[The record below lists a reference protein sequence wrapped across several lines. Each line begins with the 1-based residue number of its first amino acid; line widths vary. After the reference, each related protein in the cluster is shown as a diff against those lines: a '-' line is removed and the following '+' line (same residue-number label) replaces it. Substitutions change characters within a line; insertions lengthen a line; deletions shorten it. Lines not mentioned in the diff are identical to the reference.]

1 MPRDDFGSINLDVN
15 AGRGPEA
22 LPVDDDKDFHVL
34 FIGDFR
40 GHRDQ
45 ESAAPALSFRA
56 VDRDNIDDIL
66 GQFSPSVELPV
77 YGKLSFSQLDDFH
90 PDRLLERVN
99 LLRELWQKR
108 QRLKSPR
115 TFQQEAAS
123 IQDLLGSLREPE
135 RRVSQRD
142 IADLASG
149 SLLDLAVGEAEAR
162 QAGRPASAAPTDP
175 LAAIVRDIV
184 APHVI
189 PKPDAGQ
196 EEMLRQMEDAV
207 AAQLRF
213 LLHSP
218 QFQAL
223 EAAWRGLDFLVRGA
237 ETGEHLK
244 IFILDA
250 SPGQFTA
257 GLAEGQDPRASFL
270 LRAMAARRWGAVCC
284 LQTFSLELA
293 SLNQFGKLMLFA
305 AASEVPLIAAAD
317 ASLLGCDS
325 FARTPDPDD
334 WEVPA
339 DAEAAA
345 MWQALRRLPE
355 ALYAG
360 LAAPRFLLRQPYGR
374 KGASIEAFAFEE
386 LADTPAHDDYL
397 WSNPAYACA
406 VLLCRGFAEEGWR
419 FHPDSQRRIDG
430 LPVHIYREMGEL
442 VMKPCAEAFLT
453 DRAANRMM
461 QDGIMP
467 MLSARREGSVL
478 LGRFQSVSSPP
489 RALVGRWRR

>member
-15 AGRGPEA
+15 AGRGPQA

-34 FIGDFR
+34 VIGDFR
-40 GHRDQ
+40 GHRDG
-45 ESAAPALSFRA
+45 EPAAPPLAFRT
-56 VDRDNIDDIL
+56 VDRDNIDGLL
-66 GQFSPSVELPV
+66 GEFSPSVELPV
-77 YGKLSFSQLDDFH
+77 YGKLSFSQLDDFQ
-90 PDRLLERVN
+90 PDRLLDRVP

-123 IQDLLGSLREPE
+123 IQDLLGAVREPE
-135 RRVSQRD
+135 RRVTQRD
-142 IADLASG
+142 VVDLASG
-149 SLLDLAVGEAEAR
+149 SLLDMAVGEAEAR
-162 QAGRPASAAPTDP
+162 QACRPAAAAPADP

-184 APHVI
+184 APHVV
-189 PKPDAGQ
+189 PKPDAAQ
-196 EEMLRQMEDAV
+196 EEMLRGLDDAV
-207 AAQLRF
+207 SAQLRF

-237 ETGEHLK
+237 ETGERLK

-250 SPGQFTA
+250 SPGQFAA

-270 LRAMAARRWGAVCC
+270 LRAMAARRWGVVCA
-284 LQTFSLELA
+284 LHTVSLDLV

-305 AASEVPLIAAAD
+305 AATEVPLIAAAD

-325 FARTPDPDD
+325 FARTPDADD
-334 WEVPA
+334 WQLPA
-339 DAEAAA
+339 GAEAAMWGA
-345 MWQALRRLPE
+345 MRNLPE

-360 LAAPRFLLRQPYGR
+360 LVAPRFLLRQPYGK
-374 KGASIEAFAFEE
+374 KGATIEAFPFEE
-386 LADTPAHDDYL
+386 MSGMPAHDDFL
-397 WSNPAYACA
+397 WAHPAYACA
-406 VLLCRGFAEEGWR
+406 LLLCRGFAEDGWS

-430 LPVHIYREMGEL
+430 LPVHIYSEMGEL

-453 DRAANRMM
+453 DRTANRMM

-467 MLSARREGSVL
+467 LLSARRESSVL
-478 LGRFQSVSSPP
+478 LGRFQSISSPP
-489 RALVGRWRR
+489 RALAGRWRR

>member
-15 AGRGPEA
+15 AGRGPES
-22 LPVDDDKDFHVL
+22 LPVDDDRDFHVL
-34 FIGDFR
+34 IIGDFK
-40 GHRDQ
+40 GHREGAVD
-45 ESAAPALSFRA
+45 SPALSFRE

-66 GQFSPSVELPV
+66 AAFSPSVDLPV
-77 YGKLSFSQLDDFH
+77 YGRLSLSQLDDFH
-90 PDRLLERVN
+90 PDRLLERVP

-123 IQDLLGSLREPE
+123 IQDLLGSVREPE
-135 RRVSQRD
+135 RRVTERD
-142 IADLASG
+142 IVDLASG

-162 QAGRPASAAPTDP
+162 LAGRPAAAAPADP

-184 APHVI
+184 APHVV
-189 PKPDAGQ
+189 PKPDAAQ

-207 AAQLRF
+207 TAQLRF

-218 QFQAL
+218 QVQSL

-237 ETGEHLK
+237 ETGERLK

-250 SPGQFTA
+250 SAAQFAA
-257 GLAEGQDPRASFL
+257 GLAEDQDPRASFL
-270 LRAMAARRWGAVCC
+270 LRAMAARRWGVVCC
-284 LQTFSLELA
+284 LQTFSLDLA

-317 ASLLGCDS
+317 AGLLGCDS
-325 FARTPDPDD
+325 FPRSPDADD

-339 DAEAAA
+339 DTEAAA

-374 KGASIEAFAFEE
+374 NGATVEAFSFEE
-386 LADTPAHDDYL
+386 MSDTPAHEDYL
-397 WSNPAYACA
+397 WANPAYACA
-406 VLLCRGFAEEGWR
+406 VLLCRAFTAEGPD

-430 LPVHIYREMGEL
+430 LPVHIYRDGGEL
-442 VMKPCAEAFLT
+442 VMQACAEAFLS
-453 DRAANRMM
+453 DRSANRMM
-461 QDGIMP
+461 QDGVMP
-467 MLSARREGSVL
+467 LLSARREGSVL
-478 LGRFQSVSSPP
+478 LGRFQSVASPP
-489 RALVGRWRR
+489 RALAGRWRR